1 MASLAQLTGI
11 QAVFLVAAEFRAG
24 DLAACLSSA
33 HSELTPDEQIQVG
46 YERLRAWWSKRW
58 RTMVILRSTRSTP
71 LVTAQQRWLAAL
83 LSLCL
88 IPANVP
94 AAPKPDLGQPDYVLD
109 AQSGKGLMIVA
120 MTRPWFR
127 SGHPKNARWMLS
139 YQGPPRGAKS
149 GPIKRLVLEHENYF
163 TGRNILGE
171 FGDDIFGVVFAVE
184 LPAGNY
190 TLKGWY
196 LDGNTTAFNLM
207 SAGAKALPF
216 TITSG
221 RATYVGH
228 LHMTLETGKNL
239 FGIEGLRDASV
250 TLADGSETD
259 LPIFLRKYP
268 KVTRE
273 QIDVSV
279 TLDPTW
285 QSGPTRKQ
293 NDTTPIF
300 VPTR

>member
-1 MASLAQLTGI
+1 MPAAAS
-11 QAVFLVAAEFRAG
+11 
-24 DLAACLSSA
+24 
-33 HSELTPDEQIQVG
+33 
-46 YERLRAWWSKRW
+46 
-58 RTMVILRSTRSTP
+58 
-71 LVTAQQRWLAAL
+71 
-83 LSLCL
+83 
-88 IPANVP
+88 

-109 AQSGKGLMIVA
+109 AQRGKGLMIVA

-139 YQGPPRGAKS
+139 YQGPAKGAKA
-149 GPIKRLVLEHENYF
+149 GPVKKLVLEHENYL

-171 FGDDIFGVVFAVE
+171 FGDDIFGVVFALE
-184 LPAGNY
+184 LPAGQY
-190 TLKGWY
+190 TLNGWY
-196 LDGNTTAFNLM
+196 LDGNSTPFNMM

-228 LHMTLETGKNL
+228 LDMTLETGKNL

-250 TLADGSETD
+250 ILADGSEMD

-279 TLDPTW
+279 TIDPTW
-285 QSGPTRKQ
+285 QYGPTRKH
-293 NDTTPIF
+293 NDAILIF
-300 VPTR
+300 VPTG